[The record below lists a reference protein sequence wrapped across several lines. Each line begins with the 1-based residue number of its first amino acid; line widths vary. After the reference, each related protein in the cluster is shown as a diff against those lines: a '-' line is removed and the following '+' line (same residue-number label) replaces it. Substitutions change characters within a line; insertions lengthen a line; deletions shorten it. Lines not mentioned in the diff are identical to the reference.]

1 MESIMNAQ
9 RIGGIV
15 LLVAGVI
22 LFIVG
27 MNASDSVA
35 DRWSNFFTGHFT
47 DATVWYIIGGV
58 AAAVVGLLLVM
69 FGGRKSVT

>member
-1 MESIMNAQ
+1 MNIH
-9 RIGGIV
+9 RIVGIV
-15 LLVAGVI
+15 LLVVGVI
-22 LFIVG
+22 LFVIG

-58 AAAVVGLLLVM
+58 ASAIGGLMLIM
-69 FGGRKSVT
+69 FGGRKATT